1 MNYINYYALYCDFLE
16 DSGSVFPVYIRRLLS
31 GTFEKH
37 REVRMS
43 YKTLWRINKIIGYYC
58 SERRLISTTSSQL
71 RSYDED
77 FIRHILEYQKSHG
90 LSNSQTS
97 NMFELSRNTLSR
109 WRVIY
114 GY

>member
-1 MNYINYYALYCDFLE
+1 MNYINYYALYSDFLE

-31 GTFEKH
+31 GTLEKQRGSH
-37 REVRMS
+37 MS
-43 YKTLWRINKIIGYYC
+43 YKTLWRINKIICYYC
-58 SERRLISTTSSQL
+58 LERRSISTTSGQL
-71 RSYDED
+71 KSYDED
-77 FIRHILEYQKSHG
+77 FIRHILDHQKSHG

-109 WRVIY
+109 WRGIY